1 MQEGVFKVFCFF
13 SVVIVFVD
21 QVDFNFDV
29 PKLKKTKKQLLRP
42 SGVAAA
48 TWSSSTDT
56 HSGSPPRF
64 PPAQEVQGFNNNEG
78 ILWFDLLDF
87 RTGQEREKKN
97 GIQRVCLSISRVII
111 SL

>member
-1 MQEGVFKVFCFF
+1 MSLKSYKLLFF

-21 QVDFNFDV
+21 QVDFNLDF
-29 PKLKKTKKQLLRP
+29 PKLKKKKNTSAL
-42 SGVAAA
+42 AAA

-87 RTGQEREKKN
+87 RTG
-97 GIQRVCLSISRVII
+97 
-111 SL
+111 